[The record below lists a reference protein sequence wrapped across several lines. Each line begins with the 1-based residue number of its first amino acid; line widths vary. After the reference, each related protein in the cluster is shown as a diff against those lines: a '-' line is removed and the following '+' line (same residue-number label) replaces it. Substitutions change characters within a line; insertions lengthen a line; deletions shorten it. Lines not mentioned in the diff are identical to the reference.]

1 MLLFTEMYTKK
12 KKKSFRGNKVDLKK
26 VWLIIKVVFHQG
38 GLL

>member
-1 MLLFTEMYTKK
+1 MLLFTETYTKQK
-12 KKKSFRGNKVDLKK
+12 FQGNKVDLKK

>member
-12 KKKSFRGNKVDLKK
+12 FQGNKVDLKK